1 MEHTKYKQDIY
12 NLMKRYMT
20 MNSILSDIS
29 EEMSHRIPPN
39 IDPLKK
45 YATYIELIQKITR
58 Q

>member
-1 MEHTKYKQDIY
+1 
-12 NLMKRYMT
+12 MT